1 MKRLSVVVTNYNYAD
16 YVATAVDSALAL
28 RWDDVEVV
36 VVDDGSTDASVE
48 VLQRYADRVTLLAG
62 PNGGQRVA
70 ANRGF
75 AASTGD
81 VVVFLDADDVLPPE
95 MPERLA
101 RVWSPSVSK
110 AQFRMQRID
119 ASGAPF
125 GHPFPE
131 WQPVPTPAHVR
142 RWAESTSAYPTP
154 PGSGNAYARWFLERI
169 FPLDASTGRA
179 ADSGPLAAAPFHGD
193 VVSVPEVVVSYRQH
207 GSNDSDVLAAD
218 DRPAR
223 EVERARDRW
232 RFAQRS
238 RGVPDAEID
247 ERPLRRSRELLQ
259 FRVAAARL
267 TPGVR
272 PLEGDGR
279 ARLLGDVLRSP
290 LHPGPEGLAA
300 RVVVA
305 AWCLAVL
312 VAPRRLVRSLLE
324 LRWRR
329 P

>member
-16 YVATAVDSALAL
+16 YVATAVESALAL

-36 VVDDGSTDASVE
+36 VVDDGSTDDSAE

-95 MPERLA
+95 LPERLV
-101 RVWSPSVSK
+101 RVWGPLVSK

-119 ASGAPF
+119 ASGVPF
-125 GHPFPE
+125 GRPFPE
-131 WQPVPTPAHVR
+131 WRPVPTPAQIR
-142 RWAESTSAYPTP
+142 RWAERTSAYPTP
-154 PGSGNAYARWFLERI
+154 PGSGNAYARWFLDRI
-169 FPLDASTGRA
+169 FPLDPTTGRA

-193 VVSVPEVVVSYRQH
+193 VVTVPDVAVAYRKH
-207 GSNDSDVLAAD
+207 GSNDSDVLADD

-238 RGVPDAEID
+238 RGVSDAEID

-267 TPGVR
+267 TPGER
-272 PLEGDGR
+272 PLRGDGHL
-279 ARLLGDVLRSP
+279 RLLADVLRSP
-290 LHPGPEGLAA
+290 LHPGPERAVA
-300 RVVVA
+300 RLVVA

-312 VAPRRLVRSLLE
+312 VAPGRLVRSLMQ